1 MGQLA
6 NLAIMGTWLG
16 QTYIEESEKK
26 KKHENRFLIKYM
38 LQGEI
43 KFFFFK
49 EQKKDQSLL
58 ALTFETLNH
67 DYKTEINRIEGK
79 PRIQRSKILNKK
91 KLTDETKLKQII
103 KKIRV
108 NPGLR

>member
-1 MGQLA
+1 
-6 NLAIMGTWLG
+6 
-16 QTYIEESEKK
+16 
-26 KKHENRFLIKYM
+26 M

-79 PRIQRSKILNKK
+79 PRIQRSKILN
-91 KLTDETKLKQII
+91 
-103 KKIRV
+103 
-108 NPGLR
+108 